1 MTSATRQ
8 ALAVALW
15 GGPFL
20 LGILHASFAEQPVG
34 EHVSAAGAARAPEKL
49 EIRGIENAYRLSPN
63 LYSGS
68 DPHGFETLTA
78 LKNLGIR
85 TIISVDGVAPD
96 VETAKSLGIRYVHL
110 PIGYD
115 GVPRD
120 QAVKMVKAVQTLP
133 GPVYVHCHHGI
144 HRGPAAA
151 AICGMASEGWSKDR
165 AADWMNLA
173 GTAADYRGLYTSVRD
188 FAPPTAQELE
198 AAGADLP
205 ESAEV
210 DGLVETMVKVD
221 QRWDGL
227 KAIQKAGFRPPAGH
241 PDLDPTAEA
250 LQLVELF
257 RESSRLPESKAKGD
271 EFLRETSS
279 AEGLANAF
287 YEAMAKHGK
296 QPSPESLQALE
307 AAFSA
312 TGKSCKSCHVRYR
325 DNE

>member
-1 MTSATRQ
+1 
-8 ALAVALW
+8 
-15 GGPFL
+15 
-20 LGILHASFAEQPVG
+20 VG
-34 EHVSAAGAARAPEKL
+34 EQVAATGAAGAPEKL

-78 LKNLGIR
+78 LKKLGIR

-120 QAVKMVKAVQTLP
+120 QAVRMVKAVRTLP
-133 GPVYVHCHHGI
+133 GPFYVHCHHGI
-144 HRGPAAA
+144 HRGPASA

-165 AADWMNLA
+165 AAGWMELA
-173 GTAADYRGLYTSVRD
+173 GTAADYRGLYSSVRD
-188 FAPPTAQELE
+188 FSPPTATELA
-198 AAGADLP
+198 AAGAELP
-205 ESAEV
+205 ERAEV

-221 QRWDGL
+221 RRWDGL
-227 KAIQKAGFRPPAGH
+227 KAIRKAGFRPPAGH

-257 RESSRLPESKAKGD
+257 RESSRLPESQARGD
-271 EFLRETSS
+271 EFLRETAS
-279 AEGLANAF
+279 AEGLANDL
-287 YEAMAKHGK
+287 YEAMADHAK
-296 QPSPESLQALE
+296 QASPESLKALE
-307 AAFSA
+307 TAFSA
-312 TGKSCKSCHVRYR
+312 AGKSCKSCHVRYR
-325 DNE
+325 DN